1 MPTKDILVLGAG
13 MVGVCTAIALRQR
26 GHNVC
31 LVDQRAPGQETSYGN
46 AGIIQREAVWPYAM
60 PRDWR
65 VLLGGL
71 LGTRLDVRVRLA
83 DLPRLLS
90 PLWRYWQA
98 GHPRHYPAICQAHA
112 SLIAHCLSEHQA
124 LMDSAGAGDL
134 VRQTGYLSVYRTAAA
149 LDRAVHTAGQ
159 MDRGFGVPHQVL
171 AGAALQAAEP
181 LLHTGAGGAVGG
193 IHWTQPWCCVDPG
206 ELVSRYAQ
214 LFTRLGGHVAR
225 ADAMTLASTAT
236 GWQVSGSDGG
246 GGLISARAAVVSLGP
261 WSGPL
266 TQRLGYRFPLF
277 VKRGYHQHFASPQ
290 ALVRP
295 VLDAEVGYV
304 LAPTAYGT
312 RLTTGAELAALS
324 APSSLAQLRGAA
336 RAAEELYHLGEP
348 LAEPPWRGSRPCTGD
363 MLPVVG
369 AAPRHPGL
377 WFNFGHGHQ
386 GFTLGPVTA
395 RLLAEL
401 MEGTPPMVDPRPF
414 AAERFG

>member
-1 MPTKDILVLGAG
+1 MPGKATLVLGAG

-71 LGTRLDVRVRLA
+71 LGTRLDVRVRPA
-83 DLPRLLS
+83 DLPRLLG

-98 GHPRHYPAICQAHA
+98 GHSRHYPAICQAHA

-124 LMDSAGAGDL
+124 LMGSAGAGDL
-134 VRQTGYLSVYRTAAA
+134 VRQTGYLSVYRTAAS
-149 LDRAVHTAGQ
+149 LDRAVDTAGQ

-171 AGAALQAAEP
+171 TGAALQAAEP

-193 IHWTQPWCCVDPG
+193 IHWTQPWCCADPG

-214 LFTRLGGHVAR
+214 LFTRLGGQLAHG
-225 ADAMTLASTAT
+225 DAMTLAPAGA
-236 GWQVSGSDGG
+236 GWQVSGGDGVITG
-246 GGLISARAAVVSLGP
+246 EAAVVALGP

-266 TQRLGYRFPLF
+266 TQHFGYRIPLF
-277 VKRGYHQHFASPQ
+277 AKRGYHQHFASPKP
-290 ALVRP
+290 LTRP

-304 LAPTAYGT
+304 MAPTAHGT
-312 RLTTGAELAALS
+312 RLTTGAELAVPS
-324 APSSLAQLRGAA
+324 ARNNLAQLRGAA
-336 RAAEELYHLGEP
+336 RAAEELYQLGEP

-401 MEGTPPMVDPRPF
+401 MEGAAPMVNPAPLSPS
-414 AAERFG
+414 RFD